1 MAKAW
6 SLNEIAKHNAASD
19 CWVIIDNKV
28 YDVTEFLSLHPGGE
42 QIILK
47 YAGRDATAAYKP
59 IHPEDALEKSLPK
72 EKHLG
77 FVDANAI
84 RELQQSDT
92 NRKQTKDELRMER
105 AKASKLPLGRIL
117 TLQDMEDVARDVL
130 SYKANAYY
138 SSAADDQITHT
149 ENVRAFSRFFFHPR
163 VLRTVSQCSPATKI
177 LGCRSSLPIF
187 VSSAA
192 LAKLGHPLG
201 ETNITRGAGRTGVI
215 QMVSTNASFSASE
228 IYAARVSPTQPLFF
242 QLYKKR
248 DDSEAEKLVQ
258 EVEALGYNAIFLTV
272 DAIVAGRRDRDI
284 KAPFALEDQEREGTK
299 QQPYVEGPQEEEGH
313 TLGTSGALVAGNDVD
328 MTWEKTIPWL
338 RSVTKLPIVI
348 KGIQCVADAVLAAET
363 GVDGILIS
371 NHGGRQLEY
380 SLPSIEVLYRL
391 RIQRPDI
398 FQRIEVYV
406 EGGARRGTDILKA
419 LCLGATAVGMGRP
432 FLYAQSAYGD
442 AGVVKI
448 IRILEQEI
456 VYGMRLLGASSVR
469 DLVPEMVE
477 RVDWQPELPV
487 LAKL

>member
-1 MAKAW
+1 MFTTSRNFYLYGGNLPE
-6 SLNEIAKHNAASD
+6 SLRENLLTGLLQ
-19 CWVIIDNKV
+19 V
-28 YDVTEFLSLHPGGE
+28 HPGGK
-42 QIILK
+42 QSILK
-47 YAGRDATAAYKP
+47 YAGKDATAIYKP
-59 IHPEDALEKSLPK
+59 IHPKDALEKNLAK
-72 EKHLG
+72 EKRLG
-77 FVDANAI
+77 SVDADAL
-84 RELQQSDT
+84 REIQKAGA
-92 NRKQTKDELRMER
+92 NREQTKDQLRMDQ
-105 AKASKLPLGRIL
+105 AKQNKPPLGRIL
-117 TLQDMEDVARDVL
+117 TLQDMEDVARDIL

-163 VLRTVSQCSPATKI
+163 VLRAVSLCDPSTTI
-177 LGCRSSLPIF
+177 LGRKSSLPIF
-187 VSSAA
+187 VSPAA

-201 ETNITRGAGRTGVI
+201 EINITKGAGRTGII
-215 QMVSTNASFSASE
+215 QMVSTNASFSPSE
-228 IYAARVSPTQPLFF
+228 IAAARISPTQPLFF

-248 DDSEAEKLVQ
+248 DDSEAAKLVK

-272 DAIVAGRRDRDI
+272 DAIIAGRRDRDI
-284 KAPFALEDQEREGTK
+284 KAPFVLEDQEKEMIKLR
-299 QQPYVEGPQEEEGH
+299 PSVEDPQEEGGDM
-313 TLGTSGALVAGNDVD
+313 LGTSGSLVAANDVD

-348 KGIQCVADAVLAAET
+348 KGIQCVADAVLAADA

-391 RIQRPDI
+391 RMQRPDV
-398 FQRIEVYV
+398 FRRIEVHV

-448 IRILEQEI
+448 VKILEREI
-456 VYGMRLLGASSVR
+456 VYGMQLLGASTVR
-469 DLVPEMVE
+469 ELVPEMVE
-477 RVDWQPELPV
+477 RINWQPVLPM